1 MINKITIQGY
11 KSIRELDLE
20 LKPINVLIGANG
32 VGKSNFISFFK
43 LINVIYEQRLEH
55 FSMQESADSLL
66 YFGRK
71 ITEKLYSY
79 IEFDATNGYSFTL
92 YPTSDNKLFIGE
104 ENTYFNK
111 TKGGLANVYGNGWT
125 WNGITQNAKESNI
138 KNINKGI
145 PYWVNHY
152 LSSFKIYHFHDTSI
166 SAPLRS
172 TSQIND
178 NVYLKENGSNLPAYL
193 YYLKERENKEFQ
205 KIERAVRSIAPF
217 FERFDLKPDR
227 LNPDQ
232 IRLEWIE
239 KDQPDI
245 YFNAKHFSDG
255 TIRFIALATLLL
267 QPNLPKTIIID
278 EPELGLHPFAINKL
292 AGLIRKASG
301 SSQIIIS
308 TQSINLVDN
317 FSPNDIITVDK
328 NENQSIFKRVENND
342 LLKDWL
348 EKYSIGD
355 LWTKNVIG
363 GQP

>member
-1 MINKITIQGY
+1 MINKIKIQGY

-20 LKPINVLIGANG
+20 LTPINVLIGANG
-32 VGKSNFISFFK
+32 VGKSNFISLFK
-43 LINVIYEQRLEH
+43 LINSIYEQRLEH
-55 FSMQESADSLL
+55 LSMLESADNIL

-71 ITEKLYSY
+71 VTEKLYSY
-79 IEFDATNGYSFTL
+79 IEFDSINAYSFTL
-92 YPTSDNKLFIGE
+92 YPTTENKLFIGE
-104 ENTYFNK
+104 ERTYFNK
-111 TKGGLANVYGNGWT
+111 SKGGHADVYGNGWT
-125 WNGITQNAKESNI
+125 YNILTQNSKESVI
-138 KNINKGI
+138 KNFKVGI
-145 PYWVNHY
+145 PSYVNHY
-152 LSSFKIYHFHDTSI
+152 LSTFKMYHFHDTSVN
-166 SAPLRS
+166 APLRS
-172 TSQIND
+172 ISQLND
-178 NVYLKENGSNLPAYL
+178 NVYLKENGSNLPAFL
-193 YYLKERENKEFQ
+193 YYLQEKENKHFQ
-205 KIERAVRSIAPF
+205 KIERLVRSIAPF
-217 FERFDLKPDR
+217 FEKFDLKPDR
-227 LNPDQ
+227 LNPEQ

-239 KDQPDI
+239 KNKPDI

-292 AGLIRKASG
+292 AGLIRKASI

-317 FSPNDIITVDK
+317 FGPNDIITVDK
-328 NENQSIFKRVENND
+328 NDDQSIFKRLEND
-342 LLKDWL
+342 LSLKDWL